1 MPYKI
6 YNAAMPT
13 TALTAKQT
21 TGTGLRTMLQIQ
33 PSTTRN
39 LEILA
44 WGYTMD
50 GVPAGGGSVELLQT
64 DVAATG
70 LTAHAAANV
79 YNLDPGGLVSL
90 LTFGTGATGFAAT
103 AQSITEGTPTV
114 TRVFDVD
121 QISGTAAVQ
130 SLNQDYQFVLDE
142 RPVVAAGK
150 FLRVRVNMA
159 GTVGMSCWAT
169 VREIG

>member
-6 YNAAMPT
+6 FNAPMPT
-13 TALTAKQT
+13 ITLTAKQS
-21 TGTGLRTMLQIQ
+21 TGTGVRTMLQIQ
-33 PSTTRN
+33 PATTRN
-39 LEILA
+39 LEVLA
-44 WGYTMD
+44 WGYTLD
-50 GVPAGGGSVELLQT
+50 AVPAGGGAIELLQT

-70 LTAHAAANV
+70 LTAHVAANV
-79 YNLDPGGLVSL
+79 YNLDPGGLASL
-90 LTFGTGATGFAAT
+90 LQFGTGATGFATT
-103 AQSITEGTPTV
+103 AQSITEGTPV
-114 TRVFDVD
+114 NTRVFDID

-150 FLRVRVNMA
+150 FLRLRVNMA
-159 GTVGMSCWAT
+159 GAVNMSCWAT